1 MDIRK
6 VVLQTTKL
14 KEMQEFYVSRLGF
27 RLLHEAADHFRIA
40 VGASELEFTSEKIEG
55 NPYYHFAFNIPANK
69 FNEAKLWMK
78 EKVRLNVEDG
88 EDDVY
93 FSHMDA
99 YAFYFYDPSGN
110 IVEFISRSTSKER
123 MEPFSAA
130 SILNISEMSLTVND
144 AITAGGKL
152 RDIGI
157 KERDNESISST
168 SLNFMGDRESGVFLL
183 LVQPGRKWFFSDKV
197 SAIFPIEITLQNN
210 MKVCINRDNKL
221 AINS

>member
-1 MDIRK
+1 MNIRK

-14 KEMQEFYVSRLGF
+14 KEMKEFYASRLGF
-27 RLLHEAADHFRIA
+27 RLLQEDATGFRIA
-40 VGASELEFTSEKIEG
+40 VGASELEFTSENVEG
-55 NPYYHFAFNIPANK
+55 NPYYHFAFNIPSNK
-69 FNEAKLWMK
+69 FNEAKAWTK

-99 YAFYFYDPSGN
+99 DAFYFYDPSEN

-130 SILNISEMSLTVND
+130 SILNISEMSLTVDD
-144 AITAGGKL
+144 AITAGEELK
-152 RDIGI
+152 DIGI

-168 SLNFMGDRESGVFLL
+168 SLNFMGDKASGVFLL
-183 LVQPGRKWFFSDKV
+183 LVQPGRKWIFSDKE
-197 SAIFPIEITLQNN
+197 SAVFPQEITLQGNRQIS
-210 MKVCINRDNKL
+210 INKDNKL
-221 AINS
+221 IIAP